1 MLLSLAVLY
10 VYGYRL
16 KQRQAACPFYK
27 VWHGDEEIIQIR
39 LSLPFLFR
47 KGRERYSVISAAV
60 MRWNRISGNFMS
72 DCAGTAVF
80 SAFDMQRRVF
90 SSFLRMAVSCIHTGE
105 DEVYGKLEPL
115 AWLS

>member
-16 KQRQAACPFYK
+16 KKSYK
-27 VWHGDEEIIQIR
+27 YVFPV
-39 LSLPFLFR
+39 SFPFR

-80 SAFDMQRRVF
+80 SAFDMQSRVF